1 LDLDSSFKVIFFVL
15 KAISLNLL
23 IAVEEYK
30 KVKMKEHIL
39 NTLAHESVHE
49 VMRVHQLLVSGLM
62 ACKILKFYHCF

>member
-30 KVKMKEHIL
+30 KDEAAYARYSCPHIC
-39 NTLAHESVHE
+39 S
-49 VMRVHQLLVSGLM
+49 
-62 ACKILKFYHCF
+62 

>member
-30 KVKMKEHIL
+30 KVNEGAYSRHSCPQIC
-39 NTLAHESVHE
+39 S
-49 VMRVHQLLVSGLM
+49 
-62 ACKILKFYHCF
+62 